1 MVTLQGL
8 WESSRH
14 SGIYDSL
21 SEILEDIKQI
31 AELTTQSGEVI
42 FFFTETSTIL
52 KWNIVANNRV
62 KPITIPFTKKESM
75 TPRELQIFLHEKN
88 TMILNNLQNL
98 KEQYDKLKN
107 NINEKTEK
115 NEEPLF

>member
-1 MVTLQGL
+1 
-8 WESSRH
+8 
-14 SGIYDSL
+14 
-21 SEILEDIKQI
+21 
-31 AELTTQSGEVI
+31 
-42 FFFTETSTIL
+42 
-52 KWNIVANNRV
+52 
-62 KPITIPFTKKESM
+62 M